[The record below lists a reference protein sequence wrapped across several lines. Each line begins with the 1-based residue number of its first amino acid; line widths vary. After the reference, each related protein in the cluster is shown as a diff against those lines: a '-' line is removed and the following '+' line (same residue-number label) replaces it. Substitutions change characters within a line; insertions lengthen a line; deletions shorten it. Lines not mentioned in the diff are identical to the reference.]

1 MAERVDRFVLRLPDG
16 LRQTL
21 KRLAKKNRRSLNAE
35 IVARMERSLAGL
47 HSRDLDDEK
56 RQVLIREFF
65 GVQDPQEK
73 ASCGSDP
80 ADTGGL

>member
-47 HSRDLDDEK
+47 HNRDLDDEK
-56 RQVLIREFF
+56 RQALIREFF

-73 ASCGSDP
+73 ASCGPYP
-80 ADTGGL
+80 ADTEAP